1 MLHFRQATLIT
12 PETTLEDSAVT
23 VQDGR
28 ITAVAPTGQLPV
40 PAGAEVVDGRGLWLV
55 PGFIDLQCNGGWGHD
70 FSHEP
75 DSIWQVA
82 RHLPE
87 TGVTAFLPTIVTSP
101 WSAVAAAQAAWQAG
115 PPAGWQGAQPLGLHL
130 EGPFLSPG
138 KKGAHNPTYLRLPD
152 PAATGDWHPEQG
164 VRLVTLAPELPGALG
179 VIGQLAA
186 RGVIV
191 SAGHS
196 LANGEA
202 AQKGIDAGLRYG
214 THLFNAMPPL
224 LHREPGL
231 AGALLA
237 DERVTLGL
245 IADGLHVHPTL
256 VKVVWQALG
265 PHRLNLVSD
274 AMAALGMPPG
284 RYRLGDF
291 EVTVDDYSS
300 RLADGTLAGSVM
312 PLATAVQRFCA
323 MTGISLEEALPL
335 VTTTPARL
343 LGLDQCKGRIAPG
356 YDADLLL
363 LDKNGHI
370 ARSWVRGEEVLS
382 GD

>member
-1 MLHFRQATLIT
+1 MLLIRNATVVTPDIT
-12 PETTLEDSAVT
+12 VAQGAVA
-23 VQDGR
+23 VQEGR
-28 ITAVAPTGQLPV
+28 ITAVT
-40 PAGAEVVDGRGLWLV
+40 PAKEVTIPGSARVVDAQGLFLT

-70 FSHEP
+70 FSQDP
-75 DSIWQVA
+75 GSIWQVA
-82 RHLPE
+82 SRLPQ
-87 TGVTAFLPTIVTSP
+87 TGVTGFLPTVVTSP
-101 WSAVAAAQAAWQAG
+101 LATIEAAQAAWQGG
-115 PPAGWQGAQPLGLHL
+115 PPAGWRGAQPIGLHL
-130 EGPFLSPG
+130 EGPFLNEAR
-138 KKGAHNPTYLRLPD
+138 KGAHNPAHLRPPD
-152 PAATGDWHPEQG
+152 PAVIDAWRPEQG

-179 VIGQLAA
+179 VIAQLAA
-186 RGVIV
+186 QGVIV

-196 LANGEA
+196 LADGEA

-214 THLFNAMPPL
+214 THLFNAMPPM

-256 VKVVWQALG
+256 IKVVWQALG

-291 EVTVDDYSS
+291 EVTVDEHSA
-300 RLADGTLAGSVM
+300 RLSDGTLAGSVM
-312 PLATAVQRFCA
+312 PLDAALYCFRQ
-323 MTGISLEEALPL
+323 MTGCSLSAALPL

-343 LGLDQCKGRIAPG
+343 LGLAHRKGRIAPG

-363 LDKNGHI
+363 LDKVG
-370 ARSWVRGEEVLS
+370 RVVKSWVGGEEIL
-382 GD
+382 

>member
-1 MLHFRQATLIT
+1 MLHFRHATLIT
-12 PETTLEDSAVT
+12 PESTLADGAVT
-23 VQDGR
+23 VHGGR
-28 ITAVAPTGQLPV
+28 IIAVGPTGEFSV
-40 PAGAEVVDGRGLWLV
+40 PAGAEVVDARGLWLV

-70 FSHEP
+70 FSQEP
-75 DSIWQVA
+75 HTIWAVA
-82 RHLPE
+82 RRLPQ

-101 WSAVAAAQAAWQAG
+101 WSVIGAAQESWQVG
-115 PPAGWQGAQPLGLHL
+115 PPAGGPGAQPLGLHL
-130 EGPFLSPG
+130 EGPFLNPA
-138 KKGAHNPTYLRLPD
+138 KKGAHNPAHLRLPD
-152 PAATGDWHPEQG
+152 TAVMGDWRPERG
-164 VRLVTLAPELPGALG
+164 VRLVTLAPELPGALEA
-179 VIGQLAA
+179 IGRLAA
-186 RGVIV
+186 QGVIV

-196 LANGEA
+196 LADGEA
-202 AQKGIDAGLRYG
+202 AQKGIEAGLRYA

-231 AGALLA
+231 VGALLA
-237 DERVTLGL
+237 DERLTVGL
-245 IADGLHVHPTL
+245 IADGLHVHPHL

-265 PHRLNLVSD
+265 SARLNLVSD

-291 EVTVDDYSS
+291 DVSVDGASA

-312 PLATAVQRFCA
+312 PLADALQRFCA
-323 MTGISLEEALPL
+323 MVGAPLAEALPL

-343 LGLDQCKGRIAPG
+343 LGLDKCKGRIAPG

-363 LDKNGHI
+363 LDKNGRV
-370 ARSWVRGEEVLS
+370 ARSWIGGEEVLS

>member
-284 RYRLGDF
+284 HYRLGDF